1 MQVLLRILKDF
12 ILQIKVL
19 KTIMNFT
26 RIRTSDTTKNYDE
39 LMKRLAPAN
48 IQQK

>member
-1 MQVLLRILKDF
+1 MQVLLRILKDL
-12 ILQIKVL
+12 ILQIKV

-26 RIRTSDTTKNYDE
+26 RVQTSDTTKNYDE